1 MLLRLTVITIT
12 SNEVSFEVI
21 FLLKIPVNISVSLQ
35 ILQKYLTTFFQKLII
50 DLSITEQKREDST

>member
-21 FLLKIPVNISVSLQ
+21 FLLKIPVNISVRLQ
-35 ILQKYLTTFFQKLII
+35 MLQKYLTTFFQKLII

>member
-21 FLLKIPVNISVSLQ
+21 FLLKIPVNISVWLQ
-35 ILQKYLTTFFQKLII
+35 MLQKYLTTFFQKLII